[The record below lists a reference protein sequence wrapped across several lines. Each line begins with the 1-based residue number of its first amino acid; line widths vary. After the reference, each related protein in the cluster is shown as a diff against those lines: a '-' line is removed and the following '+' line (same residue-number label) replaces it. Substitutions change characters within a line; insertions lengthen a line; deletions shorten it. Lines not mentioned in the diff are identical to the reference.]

1 MQLKWMTTLQKKI
14 KINYK
19 VGKKIKN
26 KFKMIKKVKIL
37 LL

>member
-1 MQLKWMTTLQKKI
+1 MTTLQKKI